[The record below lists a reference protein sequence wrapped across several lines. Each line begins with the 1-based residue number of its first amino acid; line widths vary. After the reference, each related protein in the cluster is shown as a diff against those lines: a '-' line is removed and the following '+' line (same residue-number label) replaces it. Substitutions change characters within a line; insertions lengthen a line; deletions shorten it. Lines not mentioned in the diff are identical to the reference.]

1 MQRPKMILFDYGHT
15 LALEPVQDYLRGHR
29 RVIEL
34 AAENPLGMTGEALH
48 EYSQRLYAELFAQ
61 LRPLDLE
68 TDGLK
73 LDACIYDT
81 LRLRFGMRPEEVELE
96 RWRATEPIYPM
107 EGVEAFL
114 ELCAQLGIR
123 MAIISNLSF
132 SGHALTER
140 IREIL
145 PRHIGLFE
153 FILASSESVYRK
165 PSRHIF
171 ERALALAGLDAGD
184 CWFTGDDVVCDIE
197 GAANAG
203 IFPVWFHVPIR
214 CTYKKPPGHEPRC
227 EHLTVES
234 WAQFGELLRS
244 L

>member
-1 MQRPKMILFDYGHT
+1 
-15 LALEPVQDYLRGHR
+15 
-29 RVIEL
+29 
-34 AAENPLGMTGEALH
+34 
-48 EYSQRLYAELFAQ
+48 
-61 LRPLDLE
+61 
-68 TDGLK
+68 
-73 LDACIYDT
+73 
-81 LRLRFGMRPEEVELE
+81 
-96 RWRATEPIYPM
+96 
-107 EGVEAFL
+107 
-114 ELCAQLGIR
+114 

-165 PSRHIF
+165 PSKHIF

-214 CTYKKPPGHEPRC
+214 CTYKKPAGHEPRC

>member
-34 AAENPLGMTGEALH
+34 AAENPLGMTGEALY

-153 FILASSESVYRK
+153 SSSPPARAFTASRRATSSSARWRWRGWTRGTVGS
-165 PSRHIF
+165 PATTSSATSRA
-171 ERALALAGLDAGD
+171 R
-184 CWFTGDDVVCDIE
+184 
-197 GAANAG
+197 ANAG
-203 IFPVWFHVPIR
+203 IFPVWFHVPYAVHTKNR
-214 CTYKKPPGHEPRC
+214 RGTSRAASTWP
-227 EHLTVES
+227 
-234 WAQFGELLRS
+234 
-244 L
+244 